1 MTSDKKNVS
10 LLVDIFIKKGLSDII
25 ISPGS
30 RNAPI
35 VIAFAG
41 KKQITAR
48 SIIDERSAAF
58 YALGLAQQSKKAVAL
73 ACTSGTALLNYAPA
87 IAEAYYQKIPLL
99 ILSAD
104 RPPELIDQGDGQ
116 TMRQKDVFRNY
127 IKKSFELPVVID
139 DPATRQIAEQVVNT
153 AIDQTFFPEPGP
165 VHINIPFREPLYN
178 TMEED
183 IEGNV
188 FSTIKSPDQLSEEE
202 IDELASDWNKHSKK
216 MIIAGQMD
224 HDPALNARLSA
235 LAKLNDVVILTETT
249 SNLHDPNFID
259 TIDNV
264 VSSLSEKEE
273 KTFKPDLL
281 ISIGGQIVSK
291 MVKKYLRL
299 NPARSHWHFSL
310 SGENTDTY
318 FVLSRV
324 LTERPSEFFKRMAPK
339 IQVGDEPYSS
349 LWISKRD
356 KLSSLREDYLSKLP
370 FSDFKVFEFLLNQI
384 PENCVLHLGNST
396 PVRYAQLFGDLKQ
409 HRVFSNR
416 GVSGIDGQV
425 STAAGAALGDKRLHV
440 VITGDLGFFYDSNA
454 LMYKDLPANLR
465 IVVVNNGGGGI
476 FRFIPGPDRF
486 PFFEE
491 FFETRHSWHADK
503 IAETFGVNYFHAANQ
518 EELKDAFG
526 KLMADH
532 NRPALLEIHTP
543 TEQNSKILRDYFAFL
558 KNEE

>member
-41 KKQITAR
+41 KKQISAR

-58 YALGLAQQSKKAVAL
+58 YALGLAQQKKKAVAL

-116 TMRQKDVFRNY
+116 TIRQKDVYRNY

-153 AIDQTFFPEPGP
+153 AIDQTLFPEPGP
-165 VHINIPFREPLYN
+165 VHINIPFREPLYQ
-178 TMEED
+178 TMEKD

-188 FSTIKSPDQLSEEE
+188 FSTVKSS
-202 IDELASDWNKHSKK
+202 DELSDKEMIELAAEWNAHPKK
-216 MIIAGQMD
+216 LIIAGQMD
-224 HDPALNARLSA
+224 HDPALNTRLAA

-264 VSSLSEKEE
+264 VSSFSEQEE
-273 KTFKPDLL
+273 KAYKPDLL
-281 ISIGGQIVSK
+281 ISIGGQVVSK

-299 NPARSHWHFSL
+299 NPARSHWHFSP
-310 SGENTDTY
+310 SGEDTDTY
-318 FVLSRV
+318 FILSRV
-324 LTERPSEFFKRMAPK
+324 LTARPSDFFKRLAPN

-349 LWISKRD
+349 HWIKKRD
-356 KLSSLREDYLSKLP
+356 QLVTLRDDYLSKLP
-370 FSDFKVFEFLLNQI
+370 FSDFKVFRTSF
-384 PENCVLHLGNST
+384 HSS
-396 PVRYAQLFGDLKQ
+396 RS
-409 HRVFSNR
+409 FSR
-416 GVSGIDGQV
+416 QD
-425 STAAGAALGDKRLHV
+425 
-440 VITGDLGFFYDSNA
+440 
-454 LMYKDLPANLR
+454 
-465 IVVVNNGGGGI
+465 
-476 FRFIPGPDRF
+476 IPGKRI
-486 PFFEE
+486 
-491 FFETRHSWHADK
+491 RS
-503 IAETFGVNYFHAANQ
+503 
-518 EELKDAFG
+518 
-526 KLMADH
+526 
-532 NRPALLEIHTP
+532 R
-543 TEQNSKILRDYFAFL
+543 
-558 KNEE
+558 